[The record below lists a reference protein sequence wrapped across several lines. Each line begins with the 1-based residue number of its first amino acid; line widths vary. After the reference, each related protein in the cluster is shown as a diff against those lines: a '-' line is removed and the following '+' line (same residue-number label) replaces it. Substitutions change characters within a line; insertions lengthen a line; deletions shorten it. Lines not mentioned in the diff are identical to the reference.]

1 MQNIEKIINF
11 RETKEPN
18 LNSLKDNSV
27 TIQHRD
33 KKKKKMVF
41 KLNKEKGTGL
51 VNDNTIL

>member
-27 TIQHRD
+27 TIQHGD
-33 KKKKKMVF
+33 EKSEKMVF
-41 KLNKEKGTGL
+41 KLNKEKGTRL

>member
-27 TIQHRD
+27 TIQHGD
-33 KKKKKMVF
+33 EKSEKMVF

-51 VNDNTIL
+51 VNDNIIL

>member
-27 TIQHRD
+27 TIQHGD
-33 KKKKKMVF
+33 EKSEKMVF

-51 VNDNTIL
+51 VNDNNIL